1 MQEANAM
8 KQSEMAIQDVRIL
21 AVDDTQANL
30 DVLCELLEAE
40 GYTISVAPS
49 GEIAL
54 QIVGRVKPDLILLD
68 VMMPGIDGF
77 EVCRRL
83 KQDELTQ
90 DIPVIFITAENQT
103 EKLVAGFEVG
113 GVDYI
118 AKPFQNEEVLV
129 RVSTHLKIDRL
140 TRELAQKNE
149 ALNQA
154 NRRIREASERKSRFL
169 ANMVHELR
177 TPMNAIIGFT
187 RMVLNRE
194 GDRLS
199 EKQQNN
205 LGKVMKS
212 ADRLLDL
219 ITNLLDLSKI
229 EAGRVDVQAE
239 WFDLQDLIVGCC
251 DEIQP
256 LMKSDVRLDHDIQ
269 EVQEV
274 HTDQRLLQQ
283 IVMNLL
289 SNAAKFT
296 ESGMVCTRV
305 AQNGD
310 EVEISVADTGVGIP
324 AEALDTIFEEFE
336 QVRGSDPQRRGTGL
350 GLSITRGFVEL
361 LGGSID
367 VESEVGKGTIFTVGV
382 PAVYQEIQE
391 SRILEASPL
400 SV

>member
-68 VMMPGIDGF
+68 VMMPGMDGF

>member
-1 MQEANAM
+1 M
-8 KQSEMAIQDVRIL
+8 
-21 AVDDTQANL
+21 DDTQANL

-54 QIVGRVKPDLILLD
+54 QIVERVKPDLILLD

-83 KQDELTQ
+83 KQDATTQ

-103 EKLVAGFEVG
+103 DKLVAGFEVG

-140 TRELAQKNE
+140 TRELAGKNE

-154 NRRIREASERKSRFL
+154 NRRVREASERKSRFL
-169 ANMVHELR
+169 TNMVHELR

-194 GDRLS
+194 GNLLS
-199 EKQQNN
+199 EKQRNN

-219 ITNLLDLSKI
+219 VNDLLDLSKI

-239 WFDLQDLIVGCC
+239 WLDLQDLIVACC
-251 DEIQP
+251 NEIRP
-256 LMKSDVRLDHDIQ
+256 LVKSGVRLDYDVQ

-296 ESGMVCTRV
+296 ESGMVCVRV
-305 AQNGD
+305 TQNGD
-310 EVEISVADTGVGIP
+310 EVEISVVDTGVGIP

-336 QVRGSDPQRRGTGL
+336 QVKGSDPQRRGTGL
-350 GLSITRGFVEL
+350 GLSITL
-361 LGGSID
+361 LFPSPPLCRPQSCPCMFRQDGTGWPGNRSLAYLRCGRWTWICKCVGYTPGS
-367 VESEVGKGTIFTVGV
+367 GRT
-382 PAVYQEIQE
+382 
-391 SRILEASPL
+391 PL
-400 SV
+400 VWHQWHRSYSL